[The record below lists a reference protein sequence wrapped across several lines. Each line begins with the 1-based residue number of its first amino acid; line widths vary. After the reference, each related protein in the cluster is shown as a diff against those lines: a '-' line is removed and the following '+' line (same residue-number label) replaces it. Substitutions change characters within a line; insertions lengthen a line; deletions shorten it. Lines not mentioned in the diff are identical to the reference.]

1 MTDHSNEHQPLQHEM
16 TTNYLTAMRI
26 KEERINRNI
35 TQQSMAEQLHM
46 DISIYSRLENGK
58 IEISIARL
66 ETVAAINKVPVVV
79 LLPPNMQGTVNIN
92 HGTAI
97 INGNGTFNQILDQN
111 QFAKSIDSIFK
122 ELEFLK
128 NNLK

>member
-1 MTDHSNEHQPLQHEM
+1 M

-66 ETVAAINKVPVVV
+66 EAVAAINKVPVVV

-122 ELEFLK
+122 ELESLK
-128 NNLK
+128 NSISK